1 MTFEID
7 TAFLPATLNCQ
18 PMSDEEFAA
27 FCAEHPDL
35 NFEMTAEGELIVMAP
50 VHYDTGCRNQQI
62 ARKLGNWSELDGRG
76 YASDSS
82 TGYVLPNGARRSP
95 DASWTLITRVNAL
108 GKRKRNSYGH
118 LCPDFAIELRS
129 DSDRLKPLQ
138 RKMREYISQGA
149 SLGWLI
155 DPQRRCVE
163 VYRSNGEVERLDNI
177 DSIEGE
183 GLMSGFKLDLNDIWD
198 PFGDENAV
206 SEMD

>member
-7 TAFLPATLNCQ
+7 AAFLPATLNCQ
-18 PMSDEEFAA
+18 PMTDKEFAA

-50 VHYDTGCRNQQI
+50 VHYITGRRNQLI
-62 ARKLGNWSELDGRG
+62 GKSLGNWADLEGRG
-76 YASDSS
+76 YACDSS

-95 DASWTLITRVNAL
+95 DASWTLVSRVQAL
-108 GKRKRNSYGH
+108 EQRLRNSFCP
-118 LCPDFAIELRS
+118 LCPDFVIELRS

-138 RKMREYISQGA
+138 RKMREYIEQGA

-155 DPQRRCVE
+155 DADNRFVE
-163 VYRSNGEVERLDNI
+163 VYRSNGQEQRLENI

-183 GLMSGFKLDLNDIWD
+183 GLLAGFKLDLTEIWD
-198 PFGDENAV
+198 PFGDKNPV
-206 SEMD
+206 S